1 MPEDS
6 KSLEQQNAASAS
18 RKVGLDLLSG
28 LTQLFVL
35 LILKKGP
42 QHGYELNN
50 RLEPIY
56 GGRLSPGTI
65 YPLLQKRMEEKKDY
79 IQSRTTIVK
88 GRKRRTYI
96 ITRTGRLAL
105 ANALNILKC
114 IINNEKPMV
123 NPDEPGIELLKN
135 LAQYRILYI
144 LDQSPLHGYKLVA
157 KLDELFGK
165 KIKLGTI
172 YPSLHRL
179 IDAGYIT
186 SKSKWTGDREKK
198 VYDLTPLGK
207 QALDNAHDV
216 VIQIAQE
223 TLFD

>member
-1 MPEDS
+1 MPEKS
-6 KSLEQQNAASAS
+6 ESLEQQNDSS
-18 RKVGLDLLSG
+18 VQRKIGLDLLSG

-65 YPLLQKRMEEKKDY
+65 YPLLQKRMEENKDY
-79 IQSRTTIVK
+79 IQSRTTIVS
-88 GRKRRTYI
+88 GRKRRTYV
-96 ITRTGRLAL
+96 ITRTGRIAL
-105 ANALNILKC
+105 ENALDILRC
-114 IINNEKPMV
+114 IITNEKPEIDAEDIGV
-123 NPDEPGIELLKN
+123 ELLKN
-135 LAQYRILYI
+135 LAQYRILFI
-144 LDQSPLHGYKLVA
+144 LDQSPLHGYKIVE

-179 IDAGYIT
+179 IDNGYIL
-186 SKSKWTGDREKK
+186 SESQWTGDREKK

-207 QALDNAHDV
+207 QALQNAHEIV
-216 VIQIAQE
+216 EQIANE
-223 TLFD
+223 TIFD